1 MFVPG
6 KKLNVPE
13 LEEEFLAGW
22 KSADIFKKSLKN
34 REGSPEFVFYEGP
47 PTANGKPGLHHV
59 IGRVFKDVILRYKT
73 MRGYHV
79 PRRAGWDTHGLPVE
93 IAIEK
98 ELGIKSKPEIEKYG
112 VAAFNA
118 KAKESVWQYKTEW
131 EQMTERIGFWLDM
144 ERPYITYDA
153 EYISR
158 LWGVLKKIS
167 DRGFLYKG
175 HKVVPWCSRCG
186 TALASHELAQGYK
199 KTKDLSVFVKFKIQ
213 GSPSFAPT
221 LKLRSASAKATEGKL
236 TNYSLLVWTTTP
248 WTLPG
253 NVALAINLKHSFVVV
268 EMDGENMI
276 LEKNAAE
283 RLGLVAVREIAAKDL
298 VGLEYEPLFDVAPL
312 ASLKSY
318 KIYPAEFVTAGE
330 GTGVV
335 HMAVMYGEDDYA
347 LGVSLGLPQV
357 HTVDEAGNFTGA
369 VTGFVGLR
377 AKNKTTEEKILTHL
391 SSAGCV
397 WKTEQYEH
405 DYPFCWRCETPI
417 LYYATDS
424 WFIAMSQLR
433 AELVTANESVSWN
446 PAHIKNGRFGEW
458 IKEAKDW
465 AISRA
470 RYWGTPLPIWEC
482 VSCGTYRVVGS
493 LAELGDR
500 LPKNEAGETDPHRPF
515 IDAIKLSCEKCRGE
529 MTRVKEVMDVWFDS
543 GAMPFAAEEFPK
555 RYPADYICEGV
566 DQTRGWFYTLLAV
579 AVASGESAPYKNVT
593 CYSHLLDKAGKKM
606 SKSRGN
612 AIDPVALVN
621 EHGIDALRWH
631 FFTSS
636 IVREAHAFDPAVAGK
651 EGRAFLSLI
660 YNSYL
665 FLETYDKKDEV
676 RCKIK
681 DVRTD
686 NILDQWIIERL
697 RATSKIVAAALD
709 EYRTD
714 DAART
719 IESFADDLSRWYL
732 RRSRKR
738 AEALPVLR
746 AVLLE
751 TSKLIAPFVPFFA
764 DALYKSLGGPK
775 ESVHLEDWPT
785 FEGVPANDV
794 LVVGMEETR
803 RLASAALAVRASL
816 GIKVR
821 QPLASLKI
829 RNSKPSSFAHG
840 VSADKEIRMS
850 AELIEILKDE
860 VNVKEIIF
868 AEGKGVELEFDVV
881 ITDTLRREGIYRDL
895 VRMAQGLRQ
904 EAVCVPGDMV
914 MLMVSTSGDAEA
926 VLRDMQAQFVKDVS
940 AKEVIFGEIEEC
952 EAEATEEIGGALVR
966 MGIRK

>member
-6 KKLNVPE
+6 KKLNLPE
-13 LEEEFLAGW
+13 LEEEVLAGW
-22 KSADIFKKSLKN
+22 KSEDIFKKSLKN

-73 MRGYHV
+73 MRGYYV

-93 IAIEK
+93 IAVEK

-118 KAKESVWQYKTEW
+118 KAKESVWQYKGEW

-144 ERPYITYDA
+144 ENPYITYDV

-199 KTKDLSVFVKFKIQ
+199 KTTDTAVYVRFKIKDVRFKNT
-213 GSPSFAPT
+213 SI
-221 LKLRSASAKATEGKL
+221 
-236 TNYSLLVWTTTP
+236 LVWTTTS

-253 NVALAINLKHSFVVV
+253 NVALAINPKHSFVVV
-268 EMDGENMI
+268 EADGENII

-298 VGLEYEPLFDVAPL
+298 IGLEYEPLFDVAPL
-312 ASLKSY
+312 QSEKSY
-318 KIYPAEFVTAGE
+318 KVYPAEFVTAGE

-335 HMAVMYGEDDYA
+335 HVAVMYGEDDYA
-347 LGVSLGLPQV
+347 LGVSLGLLQV
-357 HTVDEAGNFTGA
+357 HTVDEAGNFTDA
-369 VTGFVGLR
+369 VTGFAHLR
-377 AKNKTTEEKILTHL
+377 AKNKTTEEKIVAHL
-391 SSAGCV
+391 AASGRV

-405 DYPFCWRCETPI
+405 EYPFCWRCETPV
-417 LYYATDS
+417 LYYATNS
-424 WFIAMSQLR
+424 WFIAMSRLR
-433 AELVTANESVSWN
+433 AELIVANESVNWN

-458 IKEAKDW
+458 VKEAKDW

-482 VSCGTYRVVGS
+482 APCGVYRVVGS
-493 LAELGDR
+493 LEELGGGAS
-500 LPKNEAGETDPHRPF
+500 KNEAGETDLHRPF
-515 IDAIKLSCEKCRGE
+515 IDAVKLPCEKCGGE

-543 GAMPFAAEEFPK
+543 GAMPFAVEEFPK
-555 RYPADYICEGV
+555 RYPADYICEAI

-612 AIDPVALVN
+612 AVDPVALIS

-636 IVREAHAFDPAVAGK
+636 IVRESHSFDPVVAGK

-665 FLETYDKKDEV
+665 FLETYG
-676 RCKIK
+676 K
-681 DVRTD
+681 DVSVMSVAEATRSG
-686 NILDQWIIERL
+686 NVLDVWIVERL
-697 RATSKIVAAALD
+697 RAIGRVVAAALD

-714 DAART
+714 DAARA
-719 IESFADDLSRWYL
+719 IEVFADDLSRWYL

-775 ESVHLEDWPT
+775 ESVHLEDWST
-785 FEGVPANDV
+785 FDGVPANDA
-794 LVVGMEETR
+794 LVVGMGEVR
-803 RLASAALAVRASL
+803 RLASSALAIRAL
-816 GIKVR
+816 LNIKVR

-829 RNSKPSSFAHG
+829 STSK
-840 VSADKEIRMS
+840 SAPRIS
-850 AELIEILKDE
+850 TELVDILKDE

-868 AEGKGVELEFDVV
+868 AEGKGAELEFDVV
-881 ITDTLRREGIYRDL
+881 ITDTLRREGMYRDL

-904 EAVCVPGDMV
+904 EAGCVPGDMV
-914 MLMVSTSGDAEA
+914 TFTVSVSGDVGAT
-926 VLRDMQAQFVKDVS
+926 LRDVYAQFTKDVS
-940 AKEVIFGEIEEC
+940 AKEIMFGEIAGC
-952 EAEATEEIGGALVR
+952 DAEATEEIGGVSVR